1 MEAHTSTLLGER
13 GTIAPSVSVEDG
25 PHGRT
30 FVRLA
35 GDLPIGWMG
44 TLSLGIAEAGLSIER
59 GTARRIDRRRWETEL
74 ELNSSLPGRKL
85 AAPDYLLLASRRLHH
100 VPRAIVIEAYTID
113 RHPERGTLVLD
124 LKGVDCVGFLGSLL
138 DRLAG
143 LLLFPVEM
151 EIETVGS
158 HAVDR
163 LCLQALGGK
172 PPSLEAE
179 QVLAELLEGLR
190 PSAPSALVRWS
201 RPTPLSPPAAEGT
214 TTVGNTPVVLGGS
227 SVRRHVERDLDR

>member
-13 GTIAPSVSVEDG
+13 GTIAPGVSVEDG

-44 TLSLGIAEAGLSIER
+44 ALSLGIAEAGLSIER

-151 EIETVGS
+151 EIETVES

-190 PSAPSALVRWS
+190 PSAPRALVRWS

>member
-1 MEAHTSTLLGER
+1 MEAHTATLPGER
-13 GTIAPSVSVEDG
+13 DTTAPSVSVEDG

-35 GDLPIGWMG
+35 GNFPIGWMG

-59 GTARRIDRRRWETEL
+59 GEARRIDRRRWEIEL
-74 ELNSSLPGRKL
+74 ELNTSLPDGKP
-85 AAPDYLLLASRRLHH
+85 AALDYLLLATRRRRQAPH
-100 VPRAIVIEAYTID
+100 AIVIEAYTID
-113 RHPERGTLVLD
+113 RYPERGTLVLD

-163 LCLQALGGK
+163 LCLQGLGGQ
-172 PPSLEAE
+172 PPSQEAE
-179 QVLAELLEGLR
+179 HVLAEVLEGLR
-190 PSAPSALVRWS
+190 PAAPSTLERWS
-201 RPTPLSPPAAEGT
+201 HPTRLSRPAAERSPI
-214 TTVGNTPVVLGGS
+214 VGSSPVVGGGS